1 MLQLNS
7 TEHFSKGH
15 IQQDLAQKTQN
26 QMPLADNRLHLHEE
40 IIGIFLLSNPFLVLP
55 L

>member
-7 TEHFSKGH
+7 TERFSKE

-26 QMPLADNRLHLHEE
+26 QMHLADNQLHLHEE